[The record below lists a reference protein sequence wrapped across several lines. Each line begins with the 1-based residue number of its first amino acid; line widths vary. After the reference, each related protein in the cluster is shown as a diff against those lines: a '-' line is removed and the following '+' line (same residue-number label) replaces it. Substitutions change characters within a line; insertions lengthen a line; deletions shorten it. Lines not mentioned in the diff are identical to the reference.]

1 MHFIC
6 VNPLF
11 PNTKQDSEPRKLHLN
26 ITRMGGLVGDV
37 TVNLTVVYILPGT
50 NNPSN
55 EVALTYPP
63 AVSIAAGLN
72 SISVVVEIAD
82 DGFIKLGASF
92 KAELTAVS
100 LQGGGT

>member
-1 MHFIC
+1 MLKL
-6 VNPLF
+6 NPLF
-11 PNTKQDSEPRKLHLN
+11 PYTKQDSAPRKLHLN

-50 NNPSN
+50 HSPSN
-55 EVALTYPP
+55 EVGLTYPP
-63 AVSIAAGLN
+63 AVSIAAGSS
-72 SISVVVEIAD
+72 SISMAVEVAD

-92 KAELTAVS
+92 KAKLTAVS

>member
-1 MHFIC
+1 
-6 VNPLF
+6 
-11 PNTKQDSEPRKLHLN
+11 
-26 ITRMGGLVGDV
+26 MGGLVGDV

-50 NNPSN
+50 NSPSN

-63 AVSIAAGLN
+63 AVLIAAGLN
-72 SISVVVEIAD
+72 SISVSVEIAD

-92 KAELTAVS
+92 KAELTTVS

>member
-1 MHFIC
+1 MSI
-6 VNPLF
+6 LF

-50 NNPSN
+50 SNPSN

-63 AVSIAAGLN
+63 AISTAAGF
-72 SISVVVEIAD
+72 SSVSVAVEIAD

-92 KAELTAVS
+92 KAELTSVS
-100 LQGGGT
+100 LQGGGM

>member
-1 MHFIC
+1 MLKL
-6 VNPLF
+6 NPLF
-11 PNTKQDSEPRKLHLN
+11 PNAKQDGVPRKVHLN

-37 TVNLTVVYILPGT
+37 AVNLTVVYILPGT
-50 NNPSN
+50 SSPSN
-55 EVALTYPP
+55 EVSLTYPP
-63 AVSIAAGLN
+63 VVSIAAGSS
-72 SISVVVEIAD
+72 SIAVAVEIAD

>member
-1 MHFIC
+1 
-6 VNPLF
+6 
-11 PNTKQDSEPRKLHLN
+11 
-26 ITRMGGLVGDV
+26 MGGLVGDV

-50 NNPSN
+50 NSASN
-55 EVALTYPP
+55 EVGLTYPS
-63 AVSIAAGLN
+63 AVSIAAGSG
-72 SISVVVEIAD
+72 SIAVAVEIAD